1 MSGKTEI
8 GITENGITEK
18 DCIVG
23 LVTYNNGDDLERT
36 LQKFPHDFPFAVVV
50 HVDGSTDGS
59 DACLERFSYP
69 VLFTNPNRGVGKA
82 IKNCIEYARE
92 QGFKAIAIIPGNN
105 KNHPEEISRLFA
117 PILAGK
123 ADYVQGSR
131 YLAGMDDASRREHTP
146 LFRLVMVKVHAF
158 MFSVITGTWCTDA
171 LDGFRAYRTDIFDDP
186 AINMHQEW
194 LDTYEFETYLHYK
207 VLKSKRW
214 RFVEVATSKMY
225 PEDKKTVLNLKGR
238 KYSHI
243 RPFVDWW
250 RILRP
255 LLYLMLGLRK

>member
-1 MSGKTEI
+1 MSGR
-8 GITENGITEK
+8 TENSITEK

-59 DACLERFSYP
+59 DGCLERFPYT
-69 VLFTNPNRGVGKA
+69 VIRTVPNRGVGKA
-82 IKNCIEYARE
+82 IKNCIEYARQE
-92 QGFKAIAIIPGNN
+92 GFKAIAIIPGNN
-105 KNHPEEISRLFA
+105 KNHPEEIPRLFA
-117 PILAGK
+117 PILAGT

-158 MFSVITGTWCTDA
+158 MFSVITGKWCTDA